1 MPNGKVMLILLTVG
15 LIKKISLYKTSYFPE
30 PHTNKNKIEV
40 NLDLPNYATK
50 SDLENRTGGDTSQFA
65 KKDDFGK
72 LKLEIEKLDTNKPTF
87 SMLQL
92 QKGKGVDYILSWK
105 SKGSFS
111 FTISTQHSH
120 FLFRLNFFDYKIGIE
135 FDGDHFVVEQI
146 IYTTKIVNVYI
157 VYELDKRPKI
167 FLNNFKLKNCL
178 FDTSNTTKNSNK
190 SKWVYSG
197 IPGS

>member
-1 MPNGKVMLILLTVG
+1 M
-15 LIKKISLYKTSYFPE
+15 
-30 PHTNKNKIEV
+30 
-40 NLDLPNYATK
+40 PNYATK

-178 FDTSNTTKNSNK
+178 FDTSNTTKIVIKVNGCILAYQVHDGAGSRTSGNDFARNVVIFGVDNG
-190 SKWVYSG
+190 SLSYSDNRKK
-197 IPGS
+197 